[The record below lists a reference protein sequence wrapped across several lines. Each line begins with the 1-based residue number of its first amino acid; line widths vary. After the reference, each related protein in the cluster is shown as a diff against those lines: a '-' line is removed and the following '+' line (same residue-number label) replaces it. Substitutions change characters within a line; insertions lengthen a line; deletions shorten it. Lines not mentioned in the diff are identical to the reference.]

1 MGKPCKQIHKVMTS
15 FINHAD
21 ISSDIHI
28 FPSQVQE
35 TVRTIDDDIL
45 IILEGKVALYNKM
58 NHLLLGEIYGPYILN
73 LVPDALS
80 QLYYISESSRF
91 SYLKYPREAF
101 YTHIEEQAL
110 WSDLFH
116 ILSFSSLMLMEQLEV
131 MKFRTLYDVVK
142 YYLLKID
149 GYSNLRESENVCNYI
164 VSRTGYSKSGVMTIL
179 KELKKGGY
187 IATYNGRLIRLKNL
201 PLRF

>member
-1 MGKPCKQIHKVMTS
+1 MDKPCKQIHKVMTS

-21 ISSDIHI
+21 IPSEIHI
-28 FPSQVQE
+28 FPSREQE
-35 TVRTIDDDIL
+35 TVRTIDDDIF

-58 NHLLLGEIYGPYILN
+58 NHLLLGEVYGPYILN

-80 QLYYISESSRF
+80 QLYHISEDSRF
-91 SYLKYPREAF
+91 SYLKYSRETF

-142 YYLLKID
+142 YYLQKID

-187 IATYNGRLIRLKNL
+187 IATYNGRLICLKSL

>member
-1 MGKPCKQIHKVMTS
+1 MDKPCKQIHKVMTS
-15 FINHAD
+15 FINRAD

-28 FPSQVQE
+28 FPSQAQK
-35 TVRTIDDDIL
+35 TVRTIDDDIF

-58 NHLLLGEIYGPYILN
+58 NHLLLGEVYGPYILN

-80 QLYYISESSRF
+80 QLYYIGENSQF
-91 SYLKYPREAF
+91 SYLKYPRGAF

-110 WSDLFH
+110 WGDLFH
-116 ILSFSSLMLMEQLEV
+116 VLSFSSLMLMEQLEV

-187 IATYNGRLIRLKNL
+187 IATYNGRLICLKNL